1 MNALDRQAELAL
13 RRAAQAVEI
22 PVELIRAKRSAG
34 AAFSLA
40 CDTSE
45 LDDKEIYLALEM
57 DAGTFSRIR
66 KGTNTLAGDL
76 VAKFCAIVGNR
87 IYPEWL
93 AYQVGCGLVMLKS
106 EAERRAEAFEAEL
119 REERL
124 NNRVL
129 MDALR
134 AGRTN

>member
-13 RRAAQAVEI
+13 RRAAQPVEL

-40 CDTSE
+40 CDTSG

-57 DAGTFSRIR
+57 DPGTFSRIR

-76 VAKFCAIVGNR
+76 VAKFCDIVGNR

-124 NNRVL
+124 KNRVL